1 MTEAGAALKQ
11 AMKVRA
17 YPLPTFAN
25 KGKLARVHALL
36 RPWHDALGGMQ
47 AQLHRQFLD
56 GQPLMKRMPTKTN
69 DLTFTTELS
78 ARQIKSV
85 YNQTFQALN
94 SWTGLVRNAVRELI
108 SGSGL
113 DDETRIVLYR
123 VNARKAWY
131 AKELTLPVL
140 VNTATREVRHSDGKP
155 GNGWVKDELPV
166 SAELLKLS
174 RHMAKQ
180 VGKRAV
186 SLPDLSRV
194 NTMLMDGTIAQ
205 VEPSKNSSFD
215 YWIRVSTLEKRDV
228 AWIPLKAHKYF
239 ADAPGE
245 VSDFVQLNVLKDGSL
260 QFVLQKK
267 SPIARPRPEGEYLGL
282 DWGMK
287 SVFATSDGRLFG
299 IGAMPHLLELDRQ
312 AQDLAKSLQRQGIR
326 PRTSKRYRNFQRR
339 MREYIVNEVNRILN
353 KLSREDLQGLVVEKL
368 DARGGGMSRDMNR
381 LVTRFGRGAIKK
393 KLASLQEDTGLDII
407 EVNAAYTSK
416 ECSSCGHVHDGNR
429 KGLKFH
435 CRFCGMKTH
444 ADIDG
449 ARVVLSR
456 RSWHTQSDS
465 KTKSQRGT
473 VRQRLDG
480 AFKARWGCTPPTR
493 GSTGHRK
500 PGSRRRPAVW
510 LATAPSKELVRI
522 REVVETP

>member
-1 MTEAGAALKQ
+1 MATGAARKP
-11 AMKVRA
+11 AIKVRA

-25 KGKLARVHALL
+25 EGKLARVHALL
-36 RPWHDALGGMQ
+36 GPWRDALGGMQ
-47 AQLHRQFLD
+47 SQLHRQILD
-56 GQPLMKRMPTKTN
+56 GQPLMKRMPTKIT
-69 DLTFTTELS
+69 DLAFTTELS

-108 SGSGL
+108 SGSSL
-113 DDETRIVLYR
+113 DDETQTVLYR

-131 AKELTLPVL
+131 AKELSLPIL
-140 VNTATREVRHSDGKP
+140 VNIGTGEVRHSDGKP
-155 GNGWVKDELPV
+155 GNGWAAAELPV
-166 SAELLKLS
+166 PPSLLKLS

-180 VGKRAV
+180 VSKHAV

-215 YWIRVSTLEKRDV
+215 YWIRVSTLVKGDV
-228 AWIPLKAHKYF
+228 AWIPLRAHKYF
-239 ADAPGE
+239 TNSPGE
-245 VSDFVQLNVLKDGSL
+245 VSDFVQLNVLRDGSL

-287 SVFATSDGRLFG
+287 SLFATSDGRLFG
-299 IGAMPHLLELDRQ
+299 VGAMPHLMELDRQ
-312 AQDLAKSLQRQGIR
+312 AQNLAKSLQRQGIR
-326 PRTSKRYRNFQRR
+326 LKTNRRYRNFQRR

-353 KLSREDLQGLVVEKL
+353 KLSTEDIQGLVVEKL
-368 DARGGGMSRDMNR
+368 DARGGGMSRGMNR
-381 LVTRFGRGAIKK
+381 LVTRFGRAAITK
-393 KLASLQEDTGLDII
+393 KLAALTEDTGLDMI

-416 ECSSCGHVHDGNR
+416 ECSSCGLVHDGNR
-429 KGLKFH
+429 SGLKFL
-435 CRFCGMKTH
+435 CRFCGRKAH
-444 ADIDG
+444 ADING

-456 RSWHTQSDS
+456 RSWQAQGDS

-473 VRQRLDG
+473 VRRRLDD
-480 AFKARWGCTPPTR
+480 AFKARWGCAPPTR
-493 GSTGHRK
+493 GSTGNPK
-500 PGSRRRPAVW
+500 TGSRRRSAVR
-510 LATAPSKELVRI
+510 LGTAPHRANAN
-522 REVVETP
+522 P